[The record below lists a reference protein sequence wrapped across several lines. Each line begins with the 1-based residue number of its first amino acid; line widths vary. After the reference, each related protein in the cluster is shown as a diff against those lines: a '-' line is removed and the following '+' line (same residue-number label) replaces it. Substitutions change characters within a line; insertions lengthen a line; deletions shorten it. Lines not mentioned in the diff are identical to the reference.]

1 MKTLEQEHDF
11 GAFRNKETF
20 GFIFSLQNYPILHKL
35 AGIFVNKTAV
45 AVGEAGQL
53 VNAMEF
59 LANAGGKVDSEASP
73 AWRMSIEMG
82 GAADCF
88 TKVSETVVTEWLNEE
103 FELDI
108 RENLAP

>member
-1 MKTLEQEHDF
+1 
-11 GAFRNKETF
+11 
-20 GFIFSLQNYPILHKL
+20 
-35 AGIFVNKTAV
+35 
-45 AVGEAGQL
+45 
-53 VNAMEF
+53 
-59 LANAGGKVDSEASP
+59 SEASP